1 MRFPRC
7 IAWLSVFSLAVVLA
21 GCLEQFDPTK
31 NNALFRREMAQA
43 ATPAPKLTATGEL
56 PPSGGPAIDIDER
69 YATLCS
75 GCHGA
80 QGHGDGPAGAAL
92 NPKPRNFTDKAW
104 QASADDARITSVIK
118 NGGSSVGLSAMMA
131 PWGSVLS
138 DAELKLMVGKVRS
151 FNK

>member
-7 IAWLSVFSLAVVLA
+7 IAWLSVLSLGILLA

-31 NNALFRREMAQA
+31 TNALFQREMAQA
-43 ATPAPKLTATGEL
+43 ATPVPKLSATGEL
-56 PPSGGPAIDIDER
+56 PPAGGPAIDINEK
-69 YATLCS
+69 YATFCAS
-75 GCHGA
+75 CHGA
-80 QGHGDGPAGAAL
+80 QGHGDGPAGLAL

-104 QASADDARITSVIK
+104 QASADDNRIATVIK
-118 NGGSSVGLSAMMA
+118 SGGIAVGLSPMMA

-151 FNK
+151 FNH

>member
-7 IAWLSVFSLAVVLA
+7 IAWLSVVSLGLFLA

-31 NNALFRREMAQA
+31 NNAMFKKEMAQA
-43 ATPAPKLTATGEL
+43 ATASPKLSATGEL
-56 PPSGGPAIDIDER
+56 PPAGGPAIDIDEK
-69 YATLCS
+69 YTTLCS

-80 QGHGDGPAGAAL
+80 QGHGDGPAGMAL
-92 NPKPRNFTDKAW
+92 NPKPRNFSDKAW
-104 QASADDARITSVIK
+104 QASVDDARITTVIK
-118 NGGSSVGLSAMMA
+118 SGGAAVGLSPMMA

-151 FNK
+151 FNH